1 MSPIDSMKIDG
12 TARAESSFRTA
23 LGPLGNRQRLILVL
37 LTLGRI
43 AVGFCDLLV
52 AAAMYLLFL
61 LLQGRSTWHSLWCT
75 PKTVLSAAVTAMV
88 LVVLR
93 SLTDL
98 FSSHSTFRQIQNLHA
113 SFLLRLTEGY
123 GQIQWDRF
131 VACNR
136 SELSGRALHTTREAA
151 DFYQR
156 CIEMTANVVI
166 VAGMAAA
173 LVYQSFVAA
182 CVLGFAVAAFYGVH
196 RFLIRNRLQVA
207 ASSHETALRRLQRNL
222 ADMFSAGKEIRTYG
236 IQSFFQDRIRRQVER
251 VAASTVRLWFLPQF
265 AQILTDQGAVLLFL
279 GIVIAVQLRQGD
291 ARQLLSLLVLY
302 FVLSRRLI
310 PLVSQ
315 ISYIAGRMEGSF
327 ENVKVLEAEL
337 NKCRIHRA
345 STLPAHLPDAG
356 LVLQVNQV
364 SFSYRGGGPIL
375 RNVRLSVRK
384 GETIILHGA
393 SGIGKSSLLN
403 LIAGVSQPVTGIV
416 RVNRSSIAYVPQEM
430 PLLDDSIRNNLLFG
444 LSARSDEEL
453 MRALAAA
460 ELDEFVATLPLKLE
474 TAVGDNGS
482 LLSGGQRQRLGL
494 ARAFLRGSQ
503 LLLLDEATSALD
515 EENERQ
521 VLANLN
527 ASGIATLLATHRVH
541 TRTFGHRVFR
551 LEGGSLIE
559 ESSLS
564 SPVRKIGFLVS
575 AENSFHERPLEYY

>member
-61 LLQGRSTWHSLWCT
+61 LLQGHSTWHSLWCT

-93 SLTDL
+93 GLADL

-123 GQIQWDRF
+123 SRIQWDRF
-131 VACNR
+131 VECNR

-151 DFYQR
+151 DFYHR
-156 CIEMTANVVI
+156 CIELTSSVVI
-166 VAGMAAA
+166 VAVMAAA
-173 LVYQSFVAA
+173 LVYQSLVAA
-182 CVLGFAVAAFYGVH
+182 CVLGVAVAAFYAVH

-207 ASSHETALRRLQRNL
+207 ASSRETALRGLQRNL
-222 ADMFSAGKEIRTYG
+222 ADMFASGKEIRTYG
-236 IQSFFQDRIRRQVER
+236 NQSFFQDRIRRQVER
-251 VAASTVRLWFLPQF
+251 VTASTVRVWFLPQF
-265 AQILTDQGAVLLFL
+265 AQILADQGAVLVFF

-291 ARQLLSLLVLY
+291 ARPLLSLLAFY

-315 ISYIAGRMEGSF
+315 ISYIAGQMEGSF
-327 ENVKVLEAEL
+327 ENVRVLDAEL
-337 NKCRIHRA
+337 ERCRIYRT
-345 STLPAHLPDAG
+345 STLPARLPDAG
-356 LVLQVNQV
+356 LALQVNQM

-375 RNVRLSVRK
+375 RNVNLSVCK
-384 GETIILHGA
+384 GETIVLHGA

-403 LIAGVSQPVTGIV
+403 LIAGVSQPVTGV
-416 RVNRSSIAYVPQEM
+416 VCVDRSGIAYVPQEI

-460 ELDEFVATLPLKLE
+460 KLNEFVAAQTLGLE
-474 TAVGDNGS
+474 AGVGDNGS
-482 LLSGGQRQRLGL
+482 LFSGGQRQRLGL
-494 ARAFLRGSQ
+494 ARAILRGSQ

-527 ASGIATLLATHRVH
+527 ASGMAILLATHRAH
-541 TRTFGHRVFR
+541 ARSFAHRIFR
-551 LEGGSLIE
+551 LEEGSLIE
-559 ESSLS
+559 ETSQAL
-564 SPVRKIGFLVS
+564 LV
-575 AENSFHERPLEYY
+575 